1 MNLSSFIK
9 QRILDEF
16 GSVRRFANKINI
28 PTSTLATALN
38 KENGFNTMPV
48 ENALKVCK
56 GLGIDIES
64 LYDNQTEILTVQEKK
79 LIELF
84 QSLSMHAKEFLMDF
98 AEMIK
103 NYDSEEMI
111 TLMPMINEGKIPTV
125 QLDYYDQAAGMG
137 SGQIVE
143 NPIPE
148 KINIASS
155 QVPAKTDFVI
165 RVYGDSMEP
174 TFHSNDK
181 LFIQSTNVLD
191 IGDIGVFNFNGE
203 QLVKEFGKGVLISHN
218 KEYSPIK
225 INEDLYIQGKVL
237 GKV

>member
-1 MNLSSFIK
+1 MWLLFVPI
-9 QRILDEF
+9 
-16 GSVRRFANKINI
+16 
-28 PTSTLATALN
+28 
-38 KENGFNTMPV
+38 
-48 ENALKVCK
+48 
-56 GLGIDIES
+56 
-64 LYDNQTEILTVQEKK
+64 KK
-79 LIELF
+79 LTINQAKLLKIYDELSKPS
-84 QSLSMHAKEFLMDF
+84 QDLVLRT
-98 AEMIK
+98 AEDLRELESNQKVI
-103 NYDSEEMI
+103 I
-111 TLMPMINEGKIPTV
+111 MPMINEGKIPTV

-191 IGDIGVFNFNGE
+191 VGDIGVFNFNGE

-237 GKV
+237 GKVWGIKKAPIKEHASMIQKAIKFSITQFLELPLT

>member
-1 MNLSSFIK
+1 MTTGERIIYYREIAGLSQK
-9 QRILDEF
+9 E
-16 GSVRRFANKINI
+16 
-28 PTSTLATALN
+28 LAE
-38 KENGFNTMPV
+38 K
-48 ENALKVCK
+48 
-56 GLGIDIES
+56 LGISNQRLNNWEKDANMPSAEYYRPLCDILNVSADDLLGLKKTVDLTINQAKLLKIYDELSKPSQDLVLRTAEDLRELES
-64 LYDNQTEILTVQEKK
+64 NQKVI
-79 LIELF
+79 I
-84 QSLSMHAKEFLMDF
+84 
-98 AEMIK
+98 
-103 NYDSEEMI
+103 
-111 TLMPMINEGKIPTV
+111 MPMINEGKIPTV

-181 LFIQSTNVLD
+181 LFIQSTNVLE

-225 INEDLYIQGKVL
+225 IIGDLYIQGKVL
-237 GKV
+237 GKL